1 MKRTDHVK
9 YPLRHQFSLLFLALL
24 AGMIVISLVLNDTL
38 LEQYYVHNKTKVMN
52 AAYKSINDAANSGDI
67 SSEGFDIE
75 LRKICEKYNID
86 VIVLDADSQT
96 VKSSS
101 NDSSFLAKRLW
112 DNLLQMGAGASSG
125 DDTQMTYTKDELKKA
140 ISEKESQ
147 IRNLKLDQKEEELKV
162 KNTQK
167 SLDSQTVKATIS
179 GVVKKVG
186 NAENPS
192 NDGSAFIQVS
202 GNEGLYVRGYL
213 SETYLDQVKVGDE
226 LNVTSWSSGAFAA
239 ATVTEISPYPTTSY
253 MSYSETP
260 ASFYP
265 FTAVIPEGGEG
276 FENGDWIEIAITVGN
291 DVENGNGLYVSKEFI
306 REENGQKFVYIRD
319 ENDKLKKQNVVTGKL
334 LWGSYYEVKS
344 GLSEEDYIA
353 FPYGKTVVEGA
364 DTKESSSSDYY
375 NS

>member
-1 MKRTDHVK
+1 MDIIQVITKELNVEKWQVEAAVK
-9 YPLRHQFSLLFLALL
+9 LIDEGCTIPF
-24 AGMIVISLVLNDTL
+24 ISRYRKEATGSLNDEQLRTL
-38 LEQYYVHNKTKVMN
+38 HERLTYLRNLEEKKNQVLG
-52 AAYKSINDAANSGDI
+52 SIEEQGK
-67 SSEGFDIE
+67 
-75 LRKICEKYNID
+75 L
-86 VIVLDADSQT
+86 T
-96 VKSSS
+96 
-101 NDSSFLAKRLW
+101 
-112 DNLLQMGAGASSG
+112 
-125 DDTQMTYTKDELKKA
+125 DELKKA

-353 FPYGKTVVEGA
+353 FTYGKTVVEGA

>member
-1 MKRTDHVK
+1 M
-9 YPLRHQFSLLFLALL
+9 
-24 AGMIVISLVLNDTL
+24 
-38 LEQYYVHNKTKVMN
+38 
-52 AAYKSINDAANSGDI
+52 
-67 SSEGFDIE
+67 EG
-75 LRKICEKYNID
+75 
-86 VIVLDADSQT
+86 
-96 VKSSS
+96 
-101 NDSSFLAKRLW
+101 
-112 DNLLQMGAGASSG
+112 
-125 DDTQMTYTKDELKKA
+125 MTYMTSTA
-140 ISEKESQ
+140 
-147 IRNLKLDQKEEELKV
+147 
-162 KNTQK
+162 
-167 SLDSQTVKATIS
+167 
-179 GVVKKVG
+179 
-186 NAENPS
+186 S

>member
-1 MKRTDHVK
+1 PGPSVTPEPTVSPEPSTTPIPTTEPVPTETPVPSETPVPTETPTPTEAPAEPEAEPQSEDAPEAVQTTAKTVFYGEK
-9 YPLRHQFSLLFLALL
+9 ASVQSLFTSST
-24 AGMIVISLVLNDTL
+24 GS
-38 LEQYYVHNKTKVMN
+38 
-52 AAYKSINDAANSGDI
+52 SAN
-67 SSEGFDIE
+67 
-75 LRKICEKYNID
+75 NN
-86 VIVLDADSQT
+86 T
-96 VKSSS
+96 
-101 NDSSFLAKRLW
+101 
-112 DNLLQMGAGASSG
+112 SSG

>member
-1 MKRTDHVK
+1 
-9 YPLRHQFSLLFLALL
+9 
-24 AGMIVISLVLNDTL
+24 
-38 LEQYYVHNKTKVMN
+38 
-52 AAYKSINDAANSGDI
+52 
-67 SSEGFDIE
+67 
-75 LRKICEKYNID
+75 
-86 VIVLDADSQT
+86 
-96 VKSSS
+96 
-101 NDSSFLAKRLW
+101 
-112 DNLLQMGAGASSG
+112 
-125 DDTQMTYTKDELKKA
+125 MTYTKDELKKA

-353 FPYGKTVVEGA
+353 FRTAKPWWKAQTRRNPVHRIITTVKEAHYVRKCKTFLSGNLGH
-364 DTKESSSSDYY
+364 TKCVPS
-375 NS
+375 

>member
-1 MKRTDHVK
+1 MQTTAKTVFYGEK
-9 YPLRHQFSLLFLALL
+9 ASVQSLFTSST
-24 AGMIVISLVLNDTL
+24 GS
-38 LEQYYVHNKTKVMN
+38 
-52 AAYKSINDAANSGDI
+52 SAN
-67 SSEGFDIE
+67 
-75 LRKICEKYNID
+75 NN
-86 VIVLDADSQT
+86 T
-96 VKSSS
+96 
-101 NDSSFLAKRLW
+101 
-112 DNLLQMGAGASSG
+112 SSG

-140 ISEKESQ
+140 ISKKESQ
-147 IRNLKLDQKEEELKV
+147 IRDLKLDQKEEELKV

-179 GVVKKVG
+179 GIVKKVG
-186 NAENPS
+186 NAEKPS

-213 SETYLDQVKVGDE
+213 SEMYLDQIKAGDK
-226 LNVTSWSSGAFAA
+226 LNVTSWSSGAFAV
-239 ATVTEISPYPTTSY
+239 ATVTEISPYPATSY

-265 FTAVIPEGGEG
+265 FTAVIQEGGEG
-276 FENGDWIEIAITVGN
+276 FENGDWIKIAMTVGT

-319 ENDKLKKQNVVTGKL
+319 EKDKLKKQDVVTGKL

>member
-1 MKRTDHVK
+1 MRWPSSPTVLPPEDTRVSAETPTPTEAPAEPEAEPQSEDAPEAVQTTAKTVFYGEK
-9 YPLRHQFSLLFLALL
+9 ASVQSLFTSST
-24 AGMIVISLVLNDTL
+24 GS
-38 LEQYYVHNKTKVMN
+38 
-52 AAYKSINDAANSGDI
+52 SAN
-67 SSEGFDIE
+67 
-75 LRKICEKYNID
+75 NN
-86 VIVLDADSQT
+86 T
-96 VKSSS
+96 
-101 NDSSFLAKRLW
+101 
-112 DNLLQMGAGASSG
+112 SSG

-276 FENGDWIEIAITVGN
+276 FENGDWIEIATTVGN